1 MAQRATSLGP
11 KPSVF
16 VFVAFLFCFL
26 FLVFCFFWLFNTK
39 KKPCFPLE
47 KGIFLFIFSV
57 SLSFSLSFFWPPSFC
72 VSLSLSLF
80 FLLFFLSSFLS
91 LFFAVFWFLV
101 FVSFFLFL
109 SSLLFFHERNNIKK
123 FNCKFFSSS
132 RFSFFLVS
140 YLFFF
145 QVPFSYLCYFLIL
158 SYVFCSTS
166 RFLVSKQTTK
176 KKKTDI
182 FGQKGGRNKTFF
194 LSTSALQN
202 VKSYRFFLAI
212 FFWQFLGD
220 VQKAL

>member
-1 MAQRATSLGP
+1 M
-11 KPSVF
+11 
-16 VFVAFLFCFL
+16 
-26 FLVFCFFWLFNTK
+26 
-39 KKPCFPLE
+39 
-47 KGIFLFIFSV
+47 FIFSV
-57 SLSFSLSFFWPPSFC
+57 SLSFSLSLFWPPSFC

-109 SSLLFFHERNNIKK
+109 SSLLFFHERNNIKN

-132 RFSFFLVS
+132 IFSLFLVS
-140 YLFFF
+140 CLFFF

-176 KKKTDI
+176 KTEI
-182 FGQKGGRNKTFF
+182 FGQKGGCNKTGFF
-194 LSTSALQN
+194 INLCFAKCEKLSFFWP
-202 VKSYRFFLAI
+202 FFLAI
-212 FFWQFLGD
+212 FG
-220 VQKAL
+220 